1 MLFSEF
7 FSRLNVVRD
16 RRNWMPFFFWL
27 TVAVLAVP
35 FTLFFTHFLTW
46 GNFAIAFVYS
56 MVILGTHGTVWYH
69 RYSTHRAYRFSHPY
83 WRFLVRNAVVK
94 IIPKE
99 LYVVSH
105 HVHHAI
111 SEKPGDPYN
120 VHGGWLYCF
129 LADAIHQPIARSM
142 SETQYRAAVA
152 MVEHAGVKPN
162 TYAQYLRW
170 GSIAHPLRTV
180 VHFALNWAFWYGE
193 FYLLGGHSLAVTI
206 FASCGVWAIGVRTF
220 NYDGH
225 GGGKDKRQDGIDF
238 NREDLSINQ
247 LWPGLVTGEWHNTI
261 TFTRPAPAR
270 ASCVTSS
277 ISVVGDSRTLR
288 ARRHR
293 VLPRLHRRVSRKVL
307 PALHRDESERSRRGR
322 SRCDGSALRNGRFR
336 RGHRL
341 RRHFRRRRVIGG
353 GSRTGGRRLG
363 RLRMRRP
370 GSGHAVGHRLVLAV
384 VEGLLDILVGNR
396 VDAGIDAPQR
406 FGAGRSVSSFVEH
419 THLVHDEQNL
429 RHAAPRVRRQV
440 LLPVET
446 E

>member
-1 MLFSEF
+1 
-7 FSRLNVVRD
+7 LNVVRD
-16 RRNWMPFFFWL
+16 RRNWMPFFSWL

-46 GNFAIAFVYS
+46 GNFVIAFVYS

-69 RYSTHRAYRFSHPY
+69 RYSTHRAYRFSHPF

-94 IIPKE
+94 VIPE
-99 LYVVSH
+99 EIYVVSH

-142 SETQYRAAVA
+142 SKTQYGAAVA

-180 VHFALNWAFWYGE
+180 VHFALNWAFWYGA

-225 GGGKDKRQDGIDF
+225 GGGKDKRRDGIDF

-247 LWPGLVTGEWHNTI
+247 LWPGLVTGEWHNNHHLYPTG
-261 TFTRPAPAR
+261 AR
-270 ASCVTSS
+270 AGFLRYQLDYAWWVIRGLYALGGIASYRDFTEEFHEKYYRPYLETKAKDRDAGDRPSSMSCSEQPRPHAIT
-277 ISVVGDSRTLR
+277 RR
-288 ARRHR
+288 ARRR
-293 VLPRLHRRVSRKVL
+293 
-307 PALHRDESERSRRGR
+307 A
-322 SRCDGSALRNGRFR
+322 
-336 RGHRL
+336 
-341 RRHFRRRRVIGG
+341 
-353 GSRTGGRRLG
+353 
-363 RLRMRRP
+363 
-370 GSGHAVGHRLVLAV
+370 
-384 VEGLLDILVGNR
+384 
-396 VDAGIDAPQR
+396 
-406 FGAGRSVSSFVEH
+406 
-419 THLVHDEQNL
+419 
-429 RHAAPRVRRQV
+429 
-440 LLPVET
+440 
-446 E
+446 

>member
-1 MLFSEF
+1 MLFREF

-16 RRNWMPFFFWL
+16 RRNWMPFFSWL

-69 RYSTHRAYRFSHPY
+69 RYSTHRAYRFSHPF

-94 IIPKE
+94 IIPEE

-180 VHFALNWAFWYGE
+180 VHFALNWAFWYGA

-247 LWPGLVTGEWHNTI
+247 LWPRLVTGEWHNNHHLYPT
-261 TFTRPAPAR
+261 APAR
-270 ASCVTSS
+270 ASCAQLDYVVVIMDSTRSAASRPTATSPKS
-277 ISVVGDSRTLR
+277 FTKSTTGLLETKAKDRDAGDRMRWLRSKERAFPSRHWR
-288 ARRHR
+288 
-293 VLPRLHRRVSRKVL
+293 
-307 PALHRDESERSRRGR
+307 
-322 SRCDGSALRNGRFR
+322 
-336 RGHRL
+336 
-341 RRHFRRRRVIGG
+341 RRHFRRRRHRWGVAPAATVDSGCG
-353 GSRTGGRRLG
+353 VPARVTLSAVDCPRR
-363 RLRMRRP
+363 RRGP
-370 GSGHAVGHRLVLAV
+370 S
-384 VEGLLDILVGNR
+384 DILVGNR
-396 VDAGIDAPQR
+396 VTPASTPHSASAR
-406 FGAGRSVSSFVEH
+406 AE
-419 THLVHDEQNL
+419 
-429 RHAAPRVRRQV
+429 A
-440 LLPVET
+440 
-446 E
+446 